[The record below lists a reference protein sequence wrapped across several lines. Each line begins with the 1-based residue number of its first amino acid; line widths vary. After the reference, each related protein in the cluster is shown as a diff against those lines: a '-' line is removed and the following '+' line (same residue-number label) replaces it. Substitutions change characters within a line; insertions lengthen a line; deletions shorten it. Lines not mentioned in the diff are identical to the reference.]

1 MTRCPGRELTKA
13 ETSMPKIAD
22 LEVTPNP
29 NARKFVLK
37 EPLTYGVAKS
47 FESASEA
54 TGDPLAEALFAVE
67 SVTSVFYVDNWITVT
82 QDGSVDWKEL
92 MRTLAEPIRSAP
104 AATQI
109 SEEASAAAEWLQTDD
124 SALSETER
132 ATLVQIN
139 ELLDERVRPYLQSDG
154 GDLYVV
160 GFEDNVLSVH
170 YQGACGSCPSSLSGT
185 LAGIT
190 SLVREI
196 DVNIDVVAV

>member
-1 MTRCPGRELTKA
+1 
-13 ETSMPKIAD
+13 MPKIAD

-54 TGDPLAEALFAVE
+54 AGDPLAEALFVVE

-92 MRTLAEPIRSAP
+92 MRVLAEPIRSAP

-196 DVNIDVVAV
+196 DVNIDVIAV

>member
-1 MTRCPGRELTKA
+1 
-13 ETSMPKIAD
+13 MPKIAD

-37 EPLTYGVAKS
+37 EPITYGVAKS
-47 FESASEA
+47 YESAEEA
-54 TGDPLAEALFAVE
+54 IADDLATQLFRVD
-67 SVTSVFYVDNWITVT
+67 SVISVFYVDNWITVT
-82 QDGSVDWKEL
+82 QDGSADWKDL

-104 AATQI
+104 AATQV
-109 SEEASAAAEWLQTDD
+109 SEEASQTASWLQTDE
-124 SALSETER
+124 SNLSETER
-132 ATLVQIN
+132 FKLVQIN
-139 ELLDERVRPYLQSDG
+139 ELLDDRVRPYLQSDG

-160 GFEDNVLSVH
+160 GLEDNVLSVH

-196 DVNIDVVAV
+196 DPNIDVIAV

>member
-1 MTRCPGRELTKA
+1 
-13 ETSMPKIAD
+13 MPKIAD

-37 EPLTYGVAKS
+37 EPITYGVAKS
-47 FESASEA
+47 YESAEEA
-54 TGDPLAEALFAVE
+54 VDDDLATQLFEVD
-67 SVTSVFYVDNWITVT
+67 SVISVFYVDNWITVT
-82 QDGSVDWKEL
+82 QDGSADWKDH

-104 AATQI
+104 AATQV
-109 SEEASAAAEWLQTDD
+109 SAEASQTANWLQTDE
-124 SALSETER
+124 SNLSETER
-132 ATLVQIN
+132 FKLVQIN
-139 ELLDERVRPYLQSDG
+139 ELLDDRVRPYLQSDG

-160 GFEDNVLSVH
+160 GLEDNVLSVH

-196 DVNIDVVAV
+196 DPNIDVIAV

>member
-1 MTRCPGRELTKA
+1 
-13 ETSMPKIAD
+13 MPKIAD

-37 EPLTYGVAKS
+37 EPITYGVAKS
-47 FESASEA
+47 YEQAEEAVDDDLATQLFEV
-54 TGDPLAEALFAVE
+54 D
-67 SVTSVFYVDNWITVT
+67 SVISVFYVDNWITVT
-82 QDGSVDWKEL
+82 QDGSADWKDL

-104 AATQI
+104 AATQV
-109 SEEASAAAEWLQTDD
+109 SAEASQTANWLQTDE
-124 SALSETER
+124 SNLSETER
-132 ATLVQIN
+132 FKLVQIN
-139 ELLDERVRPYLQSDG
+139 ELLDDRVRPYLQSDG

-160 GFEDNVLSVH
+160 GLEDNVLSVH

-196 DVNIDVVAV
+196 DPNIDVIAVQIPLIL

>member
-1 MTRCPGRELTKA
+1 
-13 ETSMPKIAD
+13 
-22 LEVTPNP
+22 
-29 NARKFVLK
+29 
-37 EPLTYGVAKS
+37 
-47 FESASEA
+47 
-54 TGDPLAEALFAVE
+54 
-67 SVTSVFYVDNWITVT
+67 
-82 QDGSVDWKEL
+82 
-92 MRTLAEPIRSAP
+92 MRTLADPIRSAP

-196 DVNIDVVAV
+196 DVNIDVIAV